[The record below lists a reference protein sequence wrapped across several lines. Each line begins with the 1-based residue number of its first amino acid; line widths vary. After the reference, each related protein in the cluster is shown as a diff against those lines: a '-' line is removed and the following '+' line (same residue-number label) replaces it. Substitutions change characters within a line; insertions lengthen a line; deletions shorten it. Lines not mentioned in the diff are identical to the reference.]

1 MLRMRSSLAA
11 RTLTLTLYGSA
22 ALALTPAR
30 AHIVSF
36 MPPDTATSDRPTALD
51 AEGWATLKRFL
62 PYLWPRDDRE
72 LRIRIAV
79 AMALVLAA
87 KGVTL
92 ALPFAYKGAINAMED
107 GGTGDVMGLGLVL
120 DSGAGVALALVAAYV
135 LGRFTALV
143 FDNLRNIVFEKVGQT
158 ATLNFAQDVFH
169 RLHRLSL
176 RFHLTRRTGEVT
188 KIIERGTKSIDSM
201 LYFILFNIAPT
212 AIELVAVGIIFY
224 LNFGWELVAATA
236 LTVVSYIAITR
247 WITEWRTKL
256 RREMNDLDG
265 QALHRAVDSL
275 LNYET
280 VKYFGAE
287 AREEARYNK
296 AARGYAEAAIKSDN
310 SLALLNMVQSG
321 ITNALMAGAMLYTV
335 WGWSRGELTV
345 GDLVFVNTY
354 LMQLFR
360 PLDLLGWV
368 YRTIRQG
375 LVDMA
380 EMFKLI
386 DTEVEVT
393 DPPGAPA
400 LIVREPSLVFD
411 DVTFGYEE
419 GRTILKGL
427 SFEVPAGS
435 TLAIVGP
442 SGAGKSTIGRL
453 LFRFY
458 DPLAGRI
465 MIDGQDIS
473 QLQQDSVR
481 AAIGIVPQDSVLF
494 NDTLAYNIAYGAA
507 DATRDTIEQ
516 AARDAALMP
525 LIESLPDGFETMVGE
540 RGLKLS
546 GGEKQRV
553 AIARTLVKNPP
564 ILLLD
569 EATSALDTRTER
581 EILGTLER
589 LEEGRTTIA
598 IAHRLSTVAN
608 SDRILVLEGG
618 ELVESGSHDDLLA
631 KRGLYAEMWMQQA
644 SDRDE
649 NVEAGDGQREAAQA
663 AE

>member
-1 MLRMRSSLAA
+1 
-11 RTLTLTLYGSA
+11 
-22 ALALTPAR
+22 
-30 AHIVSF
+30 
-36 MPPDTATSDRPTALD
+36 MPPDTASSDRPTAPPE
-51 AEGWATLKRFL
+51 AEGWATLRRFL
-62 PYLWPRDDRE
+62 PYLWPKGNWP
-72 LRIRIAV
+72 LRRRIII
-79 AMALVLAA
+79 ALLFVLAA
-87 KGVTL
+87 KATVL
-92 ALPFAYKGAINAMED
+92 ALPFAYKGAADAMAGPVGD
-107 GGTGDVMGLGLVL
+107 GA
-120 DSGAGVALALVAAYV
+120 SVALALVAAYG
-135 LGRFTALV
+135 LGRFTSVL
-143 FDNLRNIVFEKVGQT
+143 FDNLRNIAFERVGQA
-158 ATLNFAQDVFH
+158 ATLALAEDVFH

-176 RFHLTRRTGEVT
+176 KFHLTRRTGEVT

-201 LYFILFNIAPT
+201 LYFLLFNIAPT
-212 AIELVAVGIIFY
+212 AIELIAVGVIFY
-224 LNFGWELVAATA
+224 LNFGWELVAATGF
-236 LTVVSYIAITR
+236 TVVTYILVTR

-275 LNYET
+275 LNFET

-287 AREEARYNK
+287 KREEARYSG
-296 AARGYAEAAIKSDN
+296 AARAYAEAAIKSEN
-310 SLALLNMVQSG
+310 SLGLLNITQAL
-321 ITNALMAGAMLYTV
+321 ITNLLMAGAMTYTV

-354 LMQLFR
+354 LLQLFR

-380 EMFKLI
+380 EMFKLM
-386 DTEVEVT
+386 DTETEVN
-393 DPPGAPA
+393 DAPGAPA
-400 LIVREPSLVFD
+400 LVVKEPH
-411 DVTFGYEE
+411 VTFDNVTFQYED
-419 GRTILKGL
+419 GRTILDGL

-435 TLAIVGP
+435 SVAIVGP

-458 DPLAGRI
+458 DPQGGRVL
-465 MIDGQDIS
+465 IDGQDIKEV
-473 QLQQDSVR
+473 QQDSVR

-494 NDTLAYNIAYGAA
+494 NDTLRYNIAYGAEGA
-507 DATRDTIEQ
+507 SETQVER

-525 LIESLPDGFETMVGE
+525 LIERLPDRFETMVGE

-569 EATSALDTRTER
+569 EATSALDTRTEQ
-581 EILGTLER
+581 EILGTLKR

-598 IAHRLSTVAN
+598 IAHRLSTIADA
-608 SDRILVLEGG
+608 DRILVLDGG
-618 ELVESGSHDDLLA
+618 RLAESGTHDELIA
-631 KRGLYAEMWMQQA
+631 KGGLYAEMWMQQA
-644 SDRDE
+644 AERRDE
-649 NVEAGDGQREAAQA
+649 GEGEAEV

>member
-1 MLRMRSSLAA
+1 
-11 RTLTLTLYGSA
+11 
-22 ALALTPAR
+22 
-30 AHIVSF
+30 
-36 MPPDTATSDRPTALD
+36 MPPDTANSDRPTAPD

-62 PYLWPRDDRE
+62 PYLWPAGNWP
-72 LRIRIAV
+72 LRRRIIL
-79 AMALVLAA
+79 AMVFVLGA

-92 ALPFAYKGAINAMED
+92 ALPFAYKGAADAMAGPVGD
-107 GGTGDVMGLGLVL
+107 GLT
-120 DSGAGVALALVAAYV
+120 VALALVTAYG
-135 LGRFTALV
+135 LGRFTSLL
-143 FDNLRNIVFEKVGQT
+143 FDNLRNIAFERVGQA
-158 ATLNFAQDVFH
+158 ATLALAQDVFH

-176 RFHLTRRTGEVT
+176 RFHLNRRTGEVT

-201 LYFILFNIAPT
+201 LYFLLFNIAPT
-212 AIELVAVGIIFY
+212 FFELIAVGIIFY
-224 LNFGWELVAATA
+224 INFGWELVAATA
-236 LTVVSYIAITR
+236 VTVVAYIAITR

-275 LNYET
+275 LNFET

-287 AREEARYNK
+287 NREEERYSGAAK
-296 AARGYAEAAIKSDN
+296 AYAEAAIKSEN
-310 SLALLNMVQSG
+310 SLGLLNITQSL
-321 ITNALMAGAMLYTV
+321 ITNSLMAGAMAYTV
-335 WGWSRGELTV
+335 WGWSKGDLTV

-380 EMFKLI
+380 EMFKLM
-386 DTEVEVT
+386 DTDVEVR
-393 DPPGAPA
+393 DAPDAPA
-400 LIVREPSLVFD
+400 LAVNEPH
-411 DVTFGYEE
+411 VTFDNVTFEYED
-419 GRTILKGL
+419 GRTILNGL

-435 TLAIVGP
+435 SLAIVGP

-458 DPLAGRI
+458 DPQGGRI
-465 MIDGQDIS
+465 LIDGQDIAS
-473 QLQQDSVR
+473 VQQDSVR

-494 NDTLAYNIAYGAA
+494 NDTLRYNIAYGAENA
-507 DATRDTIEQ
+507 GEEQ
-516 AARDAALMP
+516 VTQGAKDAALMP
-525 LIESLPDGFETMVGE
+525 LIERLPDGFDTTVGE

-581 EILGTLER
+581 EILGTLKR

-598 IAHRLSTVAN
+598 IAHRLSTVADA
-608 SDRILVLEGG
+608 DRILVLDSG
-618 ELVESGSHDDLLA
+618 ELAESGTHGELLSQN
-631 KRGLYAEMWMQQA
+631 GLYAEMWAQ
-644 SDRDE
+644 
-649 NVEAGDGQREAAQA
+649 QA
-663 AE
+663 AEQSEESETA